1 MMESASKK
9 ISMLVKIRLILL
21 KIVAWGPK
29 GFTAIN
35 SKNTCKKETYS
46 VRCPLPNN
54 AQIQR

>member
-1 MMESASKK
+1 MESASKK
-9 ISMLVKIRLILL
+9 ISMLVKIRLLLL

-35 SKNTCKKETYS
+35 SKNTCKKGTYY